1 MSRLFRCLVSALLTA
16 LVISASSGMA
26 QQGARGG
33 EWRSYAGEAGSSRYA
48 PYDQIN
54 RDNVK
59 NLQMAW
65 SWRFDN
71 FGGGTSETT
80 PIMANGILYFT
91 VGPRRNVIAVNPGT
105 GETLWMWRPDEGAR
119 FDQAPRKVGR
129 GVAYWTDGTDA
140 RIITV
145 TPGFQL
151 VALNAKTGLP
161 VREFGK
167 DGSVDLFTQLDLTG
181 SIDPIGKIGNS
192 SAPVVSNGV
201 IVIGPALTQGGT
213 SPNKENVKG
222 DIMAFDVRTGR
233 KLWVFHTIP
242 RKGEPGYETWL
253 NGSAE
258 YTGNVGAWGPQ
269 SADDE
274 LGYVYLATESPTN
287 DGYGGHRPGA
297 NLYSDSLVC
306 LDIKTG
312 KMIWYKQLIHHDI
325 WDYDMPVH
333 PILLDINVGGR
344 PIKAVVQMGK
354 MALAYVFDRTNG
366 RPVWP
371 IPDVPVPQTDVPTE
385 WTSPTQPIPTKP
397 PAFDVVGVREDDL
410 INFNAALR
418 EEALRAVEGYRMG
431 AAFAPPSQVA
441 PNGNK
446 GTIVAPG
453 FGGGA
458 NWQSGAADPE
468 TGFVYVG
475 SVTRPFVAGVVK
487 TDPPDP
493 NRASYTAGR
502 GGPVPSVQSLPLL
515 KPPYG
520 RITAYDMN
528 KGEIAWQVPNG
539 DTPPNIKEALAKL
552 GLTNVP
558 PTGFPSQAGLL
569 VTKTLLFG
577 GEGSGGRPLLHA
589 YDKKTGENIAE
600 LPMPGNQ
607 TGMPMTYIHENRQF
621 ILMAVGGQGQPA
633 GQLVAFA
640 LPVPGGPAGGRGGRG
655 RGAAPPPGTAPT
667 PAPGAAPTPAP
678 GTAPTPAP
686 GGGQGAAAPGS
697 GL

>member
-1 MSRLFRCLVSALLTA
+1 MSRWLRHLVCGLLTA
-16 LVISASSGMA
+16 AVISPSAGIA
-26 QQGARGG
+26 QQGAKGG
-33 EWRSYAGEAGSSRYA
+33 EWRAYAGDVGSSQYA
-48 PYDQIN
+48 PHDQIN
-54 RDNVK
+54 RDNVR
-59 NLQMAW
+59 NLQVAW

-71 FGGGTSETT
+71 FGSGASETT
-80 PIMANGILYFT
+80 PIMANGALYFT

-105 GETLWMWRPDEGAR
+105 GETLWTWRPDEGAR

-129 GVAYWTDGTDA
+129 GVAYWTDDTDA

-151 VALNAKTGLP
+151 FELNARTGVP
-161 VREFGK
+161 IREFGK

-181 SIDPIGKIGNS
+181 GIDPLGKIGNS

-201 IVIGPALTQGGT
+201 IIVGPALTQGGT

-222 DIMAFDVRTGR
+222 DVMAFDVRTGK

-258 YTGNVGAWGPQ
+258 YTGNTGLWGPF
-269 SADDE
+269 SADEE

-297 NLYSDSLVC
+297 NLFSDSLVC

-333 PILLDINVGGR
+333 PILIDIKVDGR

-354 MALAYVFDRTNG
+354 MALAYVLDRTNG

-410 INFNAALR
+410 ITFSADLR
-418 EEALRAVEGYRMG
+418 NEALRATEGYRMG
-431 AAFAPPSQVA
+431 APFAPPSQVV
-441 PNGNK
+441 PSGNK

-458 NWQSGAADPE
+458 NWQSGASDPE

-475 SVTRPFVAGVVK
+475 SLTRPFVAGVVK

-493 NRASYTAGR
+493 NRAAYTAGR
-502 GGPVPSVQSLPLL
+502 GGPVPSVQGLPLL

-528 KGEIAWQVPNG
+528 KGEIAWQIPNG
-539 DTPPNIKEALAKL
+539 DTPPSIKDALAKL

-569 VTKTLLFG
+569 VTKTLLLG

-607 TGMPMTYIHENRQF
+607 TAVPMTYMYRGRQF
-621 ILMAVGGQGQPA
+621 IVMAVGGQGQPA

-640 LPVPGGPAGGRGGRG
+640 LPVPGGVGGGRGARG
-655 RGAAPPPGTAPT
+655 TT
-667 PAPGAAPTPAP
+667 T
-678 GTAPTPAP
+678 P
-686 GGGQGAAAPGS
+686 GGGR
-697 GL
+697 

>member
-1 MSRLFRCLVSALLTA
+1 MPGLRRFLGLAVVAGVAAWVVQGS
-16 LVISASSGMA
+16 A
-26 QQGARGG
+26 QQGTRNG
-33 EWRSYAGEAGSSRYA
+33 EWHAYSGDPGSTRYA
-48 PYDQIN
+48 PLDQIT

-59 NLQMAW
+59 NLQVAW
-65 SWRFDN
+65 TWRYDN
-71 FGGGTSETT
+71 FGGGTSQTT
-80 PIMANGILYFT
+80 PVMANGVLYFT
-91 VGPRRNVIAVNPGT
+91 VGQRRNVIAVNPGT

-129 GVAYWTDGTDA
+129 GVAYWTDGKDA

-151 VALNAKTGLP
+151 VALDARTGLP
-161 VREFGK
+161 VRGFGN
-167 DGSVDLFTQLDLTG
+167 DGVVDLFTQLDLTG
-181 SIDPIGKIGNS
+181 GIDPLGKIGNS
-192 SAPVVSNGV
+192 STPVVANDV

-222 DIMAFDVRTGR
+222 DVLAFDVRTGK

-242 RKGEPGYETWL
+242 RKGEPGYETWH
-253 NGSAE
+253 NGSAD
-258 YTGNVGAWGPQ
+258 YTGNAGVWGPF
-269 SADDE
+269 SADEE

-287 DGYGGHRPGA
+287 DGYGGHRPGE
-297 NLYSDSLVC
+297 NLYSGSIVC

-312 KMIWYKQLIHHDI
+312 KLIWYKQLIRHDI

-333 PILLDINVGGR
+333 PILIDITVDGK

-354 MALAYVFDRTNG
+354 MPYAWVFDRTNG

-371 IPDVPVPQTDVPTE
+371 IPDVAVPQTDVPTE
-385 WTSPTQPIPTKP
+385 WTPATQPIPTKP
-397 PAFDVVGVREDDL
+397 PPFDVIGITTDDL
-410 INFNAALR
+410 IDFTPALR
-418 EEALRAVEGYRMG
+418 QEALEAIKGYRLG
-431 AAFAPPSQVA
+431 GVYAPPSLVE

-458 NWQSGAADPE
+458 NWATGAADPE

-493 NRASYTAGR
+493 NRAAYTAGR
-502 GGPVPSVQSLPLL
+502 GGPVPSVQGLPLL

-520 RITAYDMN
+520 RITGYDMN
-528 KGEIAWQVPNG
+528 RGEIAWQVPNG
-539 DTPPNIKEALAKL
+539 GTPPNISDALAKL

-558 PTGFPSQAGLL
+558 PTGYPAVAGLL
-569 VTKTLLFG
+569 VTRTLLFAT
-577 GEGSGGRPLLHA
+577 EGSGGRPLLHA
-589 YDKKTGENIAE
+589 YDKRTGENLAE
-600 LPMPGNQ
+600 VTMPGAQ
-607 TGMPMTYIHENRQF
+607 SGVPMSYMYQGRQF
-621 ILMAVGGQGQPA
+621 IVLSVGGQPA

-640 LPVPGGPAGGRGGRG
+640 LPAPGGGRGGRG
-655 RGAAPPPGTAPT
+655 GGARGGGRGAA
-667 PAPGAAPTPAP
+667 
-678 GTAPTPAP
+678 PAP
-686 GGGQGAAAPGS
+686 GGGAN
-697 GL
+697 

>member
-1 MSRLFRCLVSALLTA
+1 MSRLLRSLVYALLTA
-16 LVISASSGMA
+16 LVISASPGIA
-26 QQGARGG
+26 QQGAKGG
-33 EWRSYAGEAGSSRYA
+33 EWRSYAGDAGSSRYA
-48 PYDQIN
+48 PHDQIN

-59 NLQMAW
+59 NLQVAW

-91 VGPRRNVIAVNPGT
+91 VGQRRNVIAVNPGT
-105 GETLWMWRPDEGAR
+105 GETLWTWRPDEGAR

-151 VALNAKTGLP
+151 VALNAKTGAP
-161 VREFGK
+161 IREFGT
-167 DGSVDLFTQLDLTG
+167 DGAVDLFTQLDLTG

-222 DIMAFDVRTGR
+222 DVMAFDVRTGK

-253 NGSAE
+253 NGSAD

-274 LGYVYLATESPTN
+274 LGYLYLATESPTN

-312 KMIWYKQLIHHDI
+312 KMVWYKQLIHHDI

-333 PILLDINVGGR
+333 PILLDINVNGR

-366 RPVWP
+366 QPVWP

-410 INFNAALR
+410 ISFSAALR
-418 EEALRAVEGYRMG
+418 EEALRVTEGYRMG
-431 AAFAPPSQVA
+431 APFAPPSQVA
-441 PNGNK
+441 PGGNK

-458 NWQSGAADPE
+458 NWQSGASDPE

-493 NRASYTAGR
+493 NRAGYTAGR
-502 GGPVPSVQSLPLL
+502 GGPVPSVQTLPLL

-539 DTPPNIKEALAKL
+539 DTPPAIKEALAKL

-577 GEGSGGRPLLHA
+577 GEGSGGRPLFHA
-589 YDKKTGENIAE
+589 YDKKTGENLAE

-607 TGMPMTYIHENRQF
+607 TGVPMTYMYQNRQF

-640 LPVPGGPAGGRGGRG
+640 LPVPAAPGGGRG
-655 RGAAPPPGTAPT
+655 RRGG
-667 PAPGAAPTPAP
+667 
-678 GTAPTPAP
+678 APTPAP
-686 GGGQGAAAPGS
+686 GGGQGAAAPG
-697 GL
+697 GGF

>member
-1 MSRLFRCLVSALLTA
+1 MPRVLRHQVCAFALLAALALMGSALR
-16 LVISASSGMA
+16 A
-26 QQGARGG
+26 QHGAKNG
-33 EWRSYAGEAGSSRYA
+33 EWRSYAGDAGSSRYA
-48 PYDQIN
+48 PYDLIN

-59 NLQMAW
+59 DLQVAW
-65 SWRFDN
+65 SWKFDN

-80 PIMANGILYFT
+80 PIMANGVLYFT
-91 VGPRRNVIAVNPGT
+91 VGQRRNVIAVNPGT
-105 GETLWMWRPDEGAR
+105 GETLWTWRPDEGAR

-151 VALNAKTGLP
+151 FALNAKTGIP
-161 VREFGK
+161 IREFGK
-167 DGSVDLFTQLDLTG
+167 DGSVDLFTQLDLATPL
-181 SIDPIGKIGNS
+181 DPIGRIGNS

-222 DIMAFDVRTGR
+222 DVMAFDVRTG
-233 KLWVFHTIP
+233 KKVWTFHTIP
-242 RKGEPGYETWL
+242 RFGEPGYETWL
-253 NGSAE
+253 KESAE
-258 YTGNVGAWGPQ
+258 YSGNVGVWGPF

-312 KMIWYKQLIHHDI
+312 KMIWYKQLIRHDI

-333 PILLDINVGGR
+333 PILVDVNVNGPSGPR

-354 MALAYVFDRTNG
+354 MAYAWVFDRTNG
-366 RPVWP
+366 QPVWP
-371 IPDVPVPQTDVPTE
+371 IPDVPVAQTDVPTE
-385 WTSPTQPIPTKP
+385 WTAPTQPIPSKP
-397 PAFDVVGVREDDL
+397 PAFDVVGIKTDDL
-410 INFNAALR
+410 INFTPALR
-418 EEALRAVEGYRMG
+418 EEALQAVKGYRLG
-431 AAFAPPSQVA
+431 GPFAPPSLVV
-441 PNGNK
+441 PDVNR

-458 NWQSGAADPE
+458 NWQAGASDPE

-493 NRASYTAGR
+493 NKAAYTAGR
-502 GGPVPSVQSLPLL
+502 GGQVPSVRDLPLL

-539 DTPPNIKEALAKL
+539 DTPPNIKEAFAKV

-558 PTGFPSQAGLL
+558 PTGFPAQASFV
-569 VTKTLLFG
+569 VTKTLLLG
-577 GEGSGGRPLLHA
+577 GEGGGGRPILHA
-589 YDKKTGENIAE
+589 YDKKTGDNIAE
-600 LPMPGNQ
+600 LPMPGSQ
-607 TGMPMTYIHENRQF
+607 TAVPMTYVYQNRQF
-621 ILMAVGGQGQPA
+621 IVVAVGGQPA

-640 LPVPGGPAGGRGGRG
+640 LPVPGGTGGGRGGRG
-655 RGAAPPPGTAPT
+655 GRGGAPNAER
-667 PAPGAAPTPAP
+667 
-678 GTAPTPAP
+678 
-686 GGGQGAAAPGS
+686 
-697 GL
+697 

>member
-1 MSRLFRCLVSALLTA
+1 MPRLLRYLACTSLMALLLSTSPG
-16 LVISASSGMA
+16 IA

-33 EWRSYAGEAGSSRYA
+33 EWRSYAGDAGSSRYA
-48 PYDQIN
+48 PLDQIN
-54 RDNVK
+54 RDNVRT
-59 NLQMAW
+59 LQVAW

-80 PIMANGILYFT
+80 PIMANGMLYFT

-105 GETLWMWRPDEGAR
+105 GETLWTWRPDEGAR

-151 VALNAKTGLP
+151 VALNAKTGAP
-161 VREFGK
+161 IREFGM
-167 DGSVDLFTQLDLTG
+167 DGSVDLFTQLDLVG
-181 SIDPIGKIGNS
+181 NIDPMGKIGNS
-192 SAPVVSNGV
+192 SPPVVSNNV

-222 DIMAFDVRTGR
+222 DVMAFDVRSGK

-242 RKGEPGYETWL
+242 RQGEPGYETWL

-258 YTGNVGAWGPQ
+258 YSGNAGLWGPF

-312 KMIWYKQLIHHDI
+312 KMVWYKQLIHHDI

-333 PILLDINVGGR
+333 PILIDIRVDGR

-385 WTSPTQPIPTKP
+385 WTSPTQPIPSKP
-397 PAFDVVGVREDDL
+397 PAFDIVGVREDDL
-410 INFNAALR
+410 INFSAALR
-418 EEALRAVEGYRMG
+418 EEALKATEGYRMG
-431 AAFAPPSQVA
+431 AAFAPPSLVVA
-441 PNGNK
+441 SGNK

-458 NWQSGAADPE
+458 NWQSGASDPE

-493 NRASYTAGR
+493 NRAAYTAGR
-502 GGPVPSVQSLPLL
+502 GGPVPNIQGLPLL

-539 DTPPNIKEALAKL
+539 DTPPNVKDALAKL

-558 PTGFPSQAGLL
+558 PTGFPAQVGLV

-589 YDKKTGENIAE
+589 YDKKTGENLAE
-600 LPMPGNQ
+600 VPMPGNQ
-607 TGMPMTYIHENRQF
+607 TAVPMTYMYENRQF
-621 ILMAVGGQGQPA
+621 ILTAVGGQGQPA

-640 LPVPGGPAGGRGGRG
+640 LPVPGGAGGGRG
-655 RGAAPPPGTAPT
+655 RGRGGAPA
-667 PAPGAAPTPAP
+667 PAPGGAPAA
-678 GTAPTPAP
+678 TPAP
-686 GGGQGAAAPGS
+686 GGDR
-697 GL
+697 

>member
-1 MSRLFRCLVSALLTA
+1 MSRWLRYVVYGSLTA
-16 LVISASSGMA
+16 AVISPTAGIA
-26 QQGARGG
+26 QQGAKDG
-33 EWRSYAGEAGSSRYA
+33 EWRAYAGDVGSSRYA
-48 PYDQIN
+48 PLDQIN
-54 RDNVK
+54 RDNVR
-59 NLQMAW
+59 NLQVSW

-80 PIMANGILYFT
+80 PIMANGVLYFT

-105 GETLWMWRPDEGAR
+105 GETLWTWRPDEGAR
-119 FDQAPRKVGR
+119 FDRAPRKVGR
-129 GVAYWTDGTDA
+129 GVAYWTDGADA

-151 VALNAKTGLP
+151 VALNARTGVP
-161 VREFGK
+161 IREFGK
-167 DGSVDLFTQLDLTG
+167 DGSVDLFTQLDLTAG
-181 SIDPIGKIGNS
+181 LDPLGKIGNS
-192 SAPVVSNGV
+192 SAPVVANGV
-201 IVIGPALTQGGT
+201 IVVGPALTQGGT

-222 DIMAFDVRTGR
+222 DVMAFDVRTGK

-258 YTGNVGAWGPQ
+258 YTGNTGLWGPF
-269 SADDE
+269 SADED
-274 LGYVYLATESPTN
+274 LGYVYLSTESPTN

-306 LDIKTG
+306 LEIKTG

-333 PILLDINVGGR
+333 PILIDVKVDGR

-410 INFNAALR
+410 ITFTAALR
-418 EEALRAVEGYRMG
+418 DEALRATEGYRMG
-431 AAFAPPSQVA
+431 KIFAPPSEVA

-446 GTIVAPG
+446 GTIIAPG

-458 NWQSGAADPE
+458 NWQSGASDPE

-475 SVTRPFVAGVVK
+475 SLTRPFVGGVVK

-493 NRASYTAGR
+493 NRAAYTAGR
-502 GGPVPSVQSLPLL
+502 GGPVPSVQGLPLL

-528 KGEIAWQVPNG
+528 KGEIAWQIPNG
-539 DTPPNIKEALAKL
+539 DTPPNIKDALAKL

-569 VTKTLLFG
+569 VTRTLLFG

-589 YDKKTGENIAE
+589 YDKKTGDNIAE

-607 TGMPMTYIHENRQF
+607 TGVPMTYLYQGRQF
-621 ILMAVGGQGQPA
+621 IVMPVGGQPA

-640 LPVPGGPAGGRGGRG
+640 LPPTGGAGGGRGAGRG
-655 RGAAPPPGTAPT
+655 IP
-667 PAPGAAPTPAP
+667 
-678 GTAPTPAP
+678 
-686 GGGQGAAAPGS
+686 
-697 GL
+697 

>member
-1 MSRLFRCLVSALLTA
+1 MSRLLRCLLYALSTA
-16 LVISASSGMA
+16 LVITASPGLA
-26 QQGARGG
+26 QHGAKGG
-33 EWRSYAGEAGSSRYA
+33 EWRSYSGDAGSSRYA
-48 PYDQIN
+48 PHDQIN

-59 NLQMAW
+59 SLQVAW

-80 PIMANGILYFT
+80 PIMANGVLYFT
-91 VGPRRNVIAVNPGT
+91 VGQRRNVIAVNPGT
-105 GETLWMWRPDEGAR
+105 GETLWTWRPDEGAR

-129 GVAYWTDGTDA
+129 GVAHWTDGTDA

-151 VALNAKTGLP
+151 VALNARTGVP
-161 VREFGK
+161 VREFGT

-181 SIDPIGKIGNS
+181 PVDPTGKIGNS
-192 SAPVVSNGV
+192 SAPVISNDV

-213 SPNKENVKG
+213 SPNKENIKADV
-222 DIMAFDVRTGR
+222 MAFDVRTGKKR
-233 KLWVFHTIP
+233 WVFHTIP

-253 NGSAE
+253 NGSAD
-258 YTGNVGAWGPQ
+258 YTGNVGVWGPF

-312 KMIWYKQLIHHDI
+312 KMIWYKQLIRHDI

-333 PILLDINVGGR
+333 PILLDINVNGK

-354 MALAYVFDRTNG
+354 MAYAYVFDRTNG
-366 RPVWP
+366 QPVWP
-371 IPDVPVPQTDVPTE
+371 IPDVAVAQTDVPTE

-397 PAFDVVGVREDDL
+397 PPFDVVGITPDDL
-410 INFNAALR
+410 INFTPALR
-418 EEALRAVEGYRMG
+418 EEARKATEGYRVG
-431 AAFAPPSQVA
+431 GPFAPPSLVV

-458 NWQSGAADPE
+458 NWQTGAADPE

-493 NRASYTAGR
+493 NRAEYTAGR
-502 GGPVPSVQSLPLL
+502 GGAVPNVQGLPLL

-539 DTPPNIKEALAKL
+539 GDTPPNIKEALAKL

-558 PTGFPSQAGLL
+558 PTGFPAQAGLL

-577 GEGSGGRPLLHA
+577 GEGGGGRPLLHA

-600 LPMPGNQ
+600 LPTPGNQ
-607 TGMPMTYIHENRQF
+607 TGVPMTYMFQNRQF
-621 ILMAVGGQGQPA
+621 ILMAVGGQPA

-640 LPVPGGPAGGRGGRG
+640 LPAPGGPGGGGRGGRG
-655 RGAAPPPGTAPT
+655 GGRGGAPAPAPGGPPGAAPP
-667 PAPGAAPTPAP
+667 
-678 GTAPTPAP
+678 
-686 GGGQGAAAPGS
+686 GGI
-697 GL
+697 

>member
-1 MSRLFRCLVSALLTA
+1 MARGIRFVIYGLLA
-16 LVISASSGMA
+16 AFIIWAFPGMA
-26 QQGARGG
+26 QQGAKNA
-33 EWRSYAGEAGSSRYA
+33 EWRAYSGDPGGTRYS
-48 PYDQIN
+48 PLDLIT
-54 RDNVK
+54 RDNAK
-59 NLQMAW
+59 DLQVAW

-80 PIMANGILYFT
+80 PIMVNGVLYFT
-91 VGPRRNVIAVNPGT
+91 VGPRRNVVAVNAGT
-105 GETLWMWRPDEGAR
+105 GETLWTWRPDEGAR

-129 GVAYWTDGTDA
+129 GVSYWTDGTDA

-151 VALNAKTGLP
+151 VALNAKTGVP
-161 VREFGK
+161 VGSFGK
-167 DGSVDLFTQLDLTG
+167 DGTVDLFTQLDLTIAG
-181 SIDPIGKIGNS
+181 DPTGKIGNS
-192 SAPVVSNGV
+192 SAPVVSNDV

-222 DIMAFDVRTGR
+222 DVLAFDVRTGK
-233 KLWVFHTIP
+233 KLWVFHTVP

-258 YTGNVGAWGPQ
+258 YTGNVGVWGPF
-269 SADDE
+269 SADEE

-306 LDIKTG
+306 LEIKTG

-325 WDYDMPVH
+325 WDYDMPAS
-333 PILLDINVGGR
+333 PILIDINVNGR

-354 MALAYVFDRTNG
+354 IAMAYVFDRTNG
-366 RPVWP
+366 QPVWP
-371 IPDVPVPQTDVPTE
+371 IPDVPVAQTDVATE

-397 PAFDVVGVREDDL
+397 PAFDFVGINIDDL
-410 INFNAALR
+410 INFTPALR
-418 EEALRAVEGYRMG
+418 DEARRAIEGYRLG
-431 AAFAPPSQVA
+431 GAFAPPSLVV

-453 FGGGA
+453 FGGGS
-458 NWQSGAADPE
+458 NWEGGAADPE

-475 SVTRPFVAGVVK
+475 SLTRPFVAGVVK

-493 NRASYTAGR
+493 TRADYTAGR
-502 GGPVPSVQSLPLL
+502 GGQVPGVQGLPLL

-528 KGEIAWQVPNG
+528 KGEIAWIVANG
-539 DTPPNIKEALAKL
+539 DTPQNIKDAFAKL

-558 PTGFPSQAGLL
+558 PTGSPSQAGLL
-569 VTKTLLFG
+569 VTRTLLIG
-577 GEGSGGRPLLHA
+577 GEGSGGHPILHA
-589 YDKKTGENIAE
+589 YDKKSGATIAE

-607 TGMPMTYIHENRQF
+607 TGLPMTYVYQNRQF
-621 ILMAVGGQGQPA
+621 IVMSVGGQPA

-640 LPVPGGPAGGRGGRG
+640 LPVPGGAGGRGGRG
-655 RGAAPPPGTAPT
+655 ARGGPAGAPP
-667 PAPGAAPTPAP
+667 
-678 GTAPTPAP
+678 
-686 GGGQGAAAPGS
+686 Q
-697 GL
+697 